1 MRFAFN
7 CPFVEKGLI
16 TSTGLP
22 VEVFLFLEPLLIVNG
37 S

>member
-7 CPFVEKGLI
+7 RPFIETGLI

-22 VEVFLFLEPLLIVNG
+22 VEVFLFEGLWKR
-37 S
+37 